1 MMTDEDIIVEERYK
15 VWIDT
20 AANEM
25 GMDICAM
32 DVLTSDGKEYILE
45 VQKIIINNVNIEF
58 LD

>member
-45 VQKIIINNVNIEF
+45 V
-58 LD
+58 